1 MTPHP
6 SGRVEPFRIRRGTV
20 GEILVPDAQAAV
32 LPYPAGVPA
41 PLSGQRTA
49 AALGSWGLAPETVA
63 DLTSAGGIR

>member
-1 MTPHP
+1 M
-6 SGRVEPFRIRRGTV
+6 
-20 GEILVPDAQAAV
+20 PDAQAAV